1 MCVLSAISIGSA
13 IAGIVG
19 TAVSVVGGMQQA
31 KAQQQEAEY
40 QAQVAQ
46 PNANIANE
54 NAAQVRQQGI
64 EDARNQ
70 RLKALSTIGTQKA
83 QMAAN
88 GMNIGDGSALDTIED
103 TAMLGEMDALSTMY
117 NAEQHALNYEQQS
130 ANFQNQANLS
140 RMAGQNASSASRIN
154 AIAGGLNGASKVG
167 LSVSNAWGGMNSDWL
182 SNTKSN
188 IKNFGS
194 SLRAKTFSVLHK
206 PKFKGNQLTSA
217 EYTLDGMYGLA

>member
-1 MCVLSAISIGSA
+1 MCILSAISIGSA

-19 TAVSVVGGMQQA
+19 TAVSVVGGIQQA

-40 QAQVAQ
+40 QAQVSAQ
-46 PNANIANE
+46 NAKIANE

-70 RLKALSTIGTQKA
+70 RLKALSTIGTQKV

-88 GMNIGDGSALDTIED
+88 GFNVGEGSALDTIED

-117 NAEQHALNYEQQS
+117 NAEQHALNYEQQ
-130 ANFQNQANLS
+130 ATNFQNQANLQ
-140 RMAGQNASSASRIN
+140 RLAGKNAASASRIN
-154 AIAGGLNGASKVG
+154 AIAGGLNSISKVG
-167 LSVSNAWGGMNSDWL
+167 LTVSNSWGGMNSDWTTNA
-182 SNTKSN
+182 SNK

-194 SLRAKTFSVLHK
+194 SLRAKTFSALHK
-206 PKFKGNQLTSA
+206 PKFRDNQLTSN